1 MTEAERA
8 QIAGRPLLLYDG
20 VCVLCNGLVRFLL
33 RHDNSEA
40 KSEARLAT
48 FRFAPLQSPLAIE
61 LIALLS
67 PSASSQ
73 PSEGVVLITDTLT
86 PYQRL
91 YRRSDAVARA
101 LQLLGSP
108 WHRFGTLLAL
118 IPRPLREFGYTVVA
132 RLRYRLFGRYATCP
146 IPTPDQRSRILGV
159 YE

>member
-33 RHDNSEA
+33 RHDRSE
-40 KSEARLAT
+40 SRRT
-48 FRFAPLQSPLAIE
+48 DFRFAPLQSPLALE
-61 LIALLS
+61 LVALLS

-108 WHRFGTLLAL
+108 WQRLGTLLAL